1 MGIFPAVARKRVFY
15 GAGALLARLG
25 VLLCLLGNATVSCA
39 NDTMAELNAG
49 FDRWLA
55 EHLVQ
60 SDDGINRLPYG
71 RLPKDSLDDY
81 VNAMAALKPSAMS
94 EDEAFSYWVNL
105 YNSLIIRLV
114 LREQPE
120 TSIRQI
126 KPGLTG
132 LLAGGPWKQD
142 QVVVEGRSLS
152 FDDIEHGI
160 LRVQWRE
167 PRVHFVLNCASLGCP
182 NLPAASIKPDQL
194 EQQLTQAAVAFLAH
208 PRAIRLEGKTLVVNQ
223 IFNWFA
229 EDFGRN
235 ESEVLAWIART
246 KGQQLPRDYSVGYA
260 YDWALNRAP

>member
-1 MGIFPAVARKRVFY
+1 MRKRVFY
-15 GAGALLARLG
+15 GAGALLARLV
-25 VLLCLLGNATVSCA
+25 VLLCLLGYATLSCA
-39 NDTMAELNAG
+39 NEHMAELNAG

-55 EHLVQ
+55 EYLVQ
-60 SDDGINRLPYG
+60 NDDGINRLPYG
-71 RLPKDSLDDY
+71 RIPKDSLDAY
-81 VNAMAALKPSAMS
+81 VNAMAALEPSAMS
-94 EDEAFSYWVNL
+94 QDEAFSYWVNL

-114 LREQPE
+114 LREQPAS
-120 TSIRQI
+120 SIRQI

-142 QVVVEGRSLS
+142 QVVVEGKSLS

-182 NLPAASIKPDQL
+182 NLPAVSIKPAQL
-194 EQQLTQAAVAFLAH
+194 EQQLTEAAAAFLQH
-208 PRAIRLEGKTLVVNQ
+208 PRAIRLEQKTLVVNQ

-235 ESEVLAWIART
+235 ETEVLDWIAQF
-246 KGQQLPRDYSVGYA
+246 KGQPLPAHASVRYE